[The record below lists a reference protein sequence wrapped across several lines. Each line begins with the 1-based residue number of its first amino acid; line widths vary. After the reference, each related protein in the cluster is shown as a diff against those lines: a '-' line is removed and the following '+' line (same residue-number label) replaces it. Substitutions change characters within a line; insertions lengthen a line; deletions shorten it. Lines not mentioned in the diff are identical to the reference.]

1 MRTIE
6 TTYGRTDIEPTK
18 VDIGIKPRGNLTY
31 VWAYFHAK
39 GTYFRTINMPIGASK
54 AVAAATCKVVAKSS
68 FPFNNGDGDSQWT
81 AYDPDAFSI
90 AEVIAANESK

>member
-39 GTYFRTINMPIGASK
+39 GSYFRTINMSEKASK
-54 AVAAATCKVVAKSS
+54 AVAAATCKVGAKSS
-68 FPFNNGDGDSQWT
+68 FPFNNGNGDSQWT
-81 AYDPDAFSI
+81 AYDPDAMSI
-90 AEVIAANESK
+90 ADVIAAAE